1 MYNVCNIVRENIK
14 HVVGQRMIESLF
26 LLWKR
31 QLNHFVHEANK
42 IDAEEMGVGFA
53 AQREIVQ
60 QFNEACQARNA
71 LLNVETLC
79 TRENLEMLC
88 VFMRRCVNT
97 GIEFPEWTFVVTQ
110 LNLFVIEFERTE
122 MFRGQGQ
129 AGAHAMDVH
138 ADMHTLLRRV
148 SRLSDDC

>member
-31 QLNHFVHEANK
+31 QLHLFVYEANK
-42 IDAEEMGVGFA
+42 LDDMSAGFV

-88 VFMRRCVNT
+88 TFMGRCVRT

-148 SRLSDDC
+148 SRLSDGC

>member
-1 MYNVCNIVRENIK
+1 MRVNIK
-14 HVVGQRMIESLF
+14 HVVGQCMIENLF
-26 LLWKR
+26 LLWR
-31 QLNHFVHEANK
+31 LQLNHFVYEANK
-42 IDAEEMGVGFA
+42 IDVDDMGANFA

-71 LLNVETLC
+71 LLDVETLC

-88 VFMRRCVNT
+88 TFMRRGVIT
-97 GIEFPEWTFVVTQ
+97 GIQCPEWTFVVSQ
-110 LNLFVIEFERTE
+110 LNLFVIEFERTK

-148 SRLSDDC
+148 SRLRDGC

>member
-1 MYNVCNIVRENIK
+1 MRVNIK
-14 HVVGQRMIESLF
+14 HVVGQCMIESLF
-26 LLWKR
+26 LLWR
-31 QLNHFVHEANK
+31 LQLNFFVYEANK
-42 IDAEEMGVGFA
+42 IDVDDMGANFA

-60 QFNEACQARNA
+60 QFNEACQARNS
-71 LLNVETLC
+71 LFNVETLC

-129 AGAHAMDVH
+129 TGAHAMNDVQS
-138 ADMHTLLRRV
+138 DMHTLVRRV
-148 SRLSDDC
+148 RMSGLW